1 MAKCYSK
8 ELRDRVLSY
17 VDKHGDKSEAAR
29 IFQVCRATV
38 YVWLS
43 QRSQGQ
49 VEGRRAGRKGGH
61 GKVDV
66 AALAAYVEAHDDHT
80 LKVIGA
86 HFGVSD
92 VAILKR
98 LRQIDI
104 THKKNLSVHRAGR
117 KG

>member
-1 MAKCYSK
+1 MAKAYSK
-8 ELRDRVLSY
+8 ELRERVLSY
-17 VDKHGDKSEAAR
+17 VDEHDDKSEAAR
-29 IFQVCRATV
+29 IFKVSRGTI
-38 YVWLS
+38 YGWLL

-66 AALAAYVEAHDDHT
+66 TALESYVEAHSDHT

-98 LRQIDI
+98 LRQLDI
-104 THKKNLSVHRAGR
+104 THKKNFSVRRA
-117 KG
+117 